1 MAGVRLLLTRWHADA
16 GLLAVIVV
24 VVALTAGLVGAVP
37 RLLDRLALASLDGAV
52 DAVTVDRAGLA
63 ATTVRPF
70 GAASPGVVTDSLDG
84 AANVL
89 DEQLAPELQQALGPP
104 TTLLDTVRYDLAP
117 LPGEPPDGLQRK
129 LTIRVQP
136 GASPYVE
143 DVVAGEAPD
152 GAIGEVEL
160 DVGATGPDGAPII
173 STLKVHQFLATAA
186 TAEALDLEVG
196 ERRIATP
203 DATGPILQRSA
214 AARVPAVVV
223 ELAGI
228 VELSPLE
235 DPLWFGDPRLH
246 RASQFDTNAG
256 TTVFATGLVPREAV
270 LEAPGIRDRQPAS
283 ISVRW
288 QLDRAGLLAS
298 DTAAVQQ
305 AAVALRTTPALTLEQ
320 PSWSTGL
327 DRLLATEAA
336 RRATAVEVLGLAAVA
351 VVGVAGALLLA
362 IVAVLALR
370 RRDQLAL
377 VRGRGASQLQL
388 LGAAIVEFGLV
399 TAAAL
404 AVALVVLQV
413 VLPGGAAVWL
423 PAAVAGLALVVL
435 VTGALHDARRRLGAL
450 LSQRRRLQPVQRVRH
465 VLDGLLVLVAI
476 VAVTALRRRG
486 VDLDAGTD
494 PLVIAAPVLVAAAAA
509 VVTAR
514 LAPLPLRT
522 LEAVA
527 RRARGMALPVGLAR
541 AARAAGSGTVVVLLV
556 LGLGV
561 AGLAGAVHRSL
572 VTGQARAAQEQ
583 VGADVRIDAPPLS
596 SLSSDWEAP
605 GAGDRVAALRELPRL
620 PLVADLGA
628 QRVDVVLVDPAD
640 VAAMPGNEGLPDLTW
655 DGVGP
660 APVLVSNELQPLGS
674 PAVGET
680 VTVALDQQA
689 RVAVVIADFVPR
701 ALGRDAEDGTY
712 VVIDRSA
719 AEAASGVVSGVTSR
733 LVATDDPAAVAAA
746 AAQTDPG
753 AEVLVRVE
761 VEQALRDAPLAAG
774 VRVGFL
780 VAAAAAILA
789 TAAALVLALVATA
802 PQRRRQAAVL
812 GAVGASPGR
821 VRAALLAEVLPVV
834 AGAATVGIGLAAAVA
849 VLLGERLDLSPF
861 AGTADRADLVLPH
874 WSVAV
879 GLVAGALVTAAVAA
893 IVTQGRVD
901 PGALLREGDA

>member
-1 MAGVRLLLTRWHADA
+1 MAGVRLLLTRWRADA
-16 GLLAVIVV
+16 GLLAVVVV

-63 ATTVRPF
+63 ASSVRPF
-70 GAASPGVVTDSLDG
+70 GAASAAVVTDALDG
-84 AANVL
+84 AAAAL
-89 DEQLAPELQQALGPP
+89 DEDLDPELQQALGPP
-104 TTLLDTVRYDLAP
+104 TSLLDTVRYDLVP
-117 LPGEPPDGLQRK
+117 LPGAPPDGLLRK

-136 GASPYVE
+136 GESPYVE
-143 DVVAGEAPD
+143 EVVAGALPD
-152 GAIGEVEL
+152 GAVDEVEL
-160 DVGATGPDGAPII
+160 DIGATGPDGEPVV
-173 STLKVHQFLATAA
+173 STFKVHQFVATAA

-196 ERRIATP
+196 ERRIARP

-214 AARVPAVVV
+214 AAQVPVIVV

-228 VELSPLE
+228 VELGPLE
-235 DPLWFGDPRLH
+235 DPVWFGDPRLH
-246 RASQFDTNAG
+246 RASQFDTNST

-270 LEAPGIRDRQPAS
+270 LETPGIRDRQVAA
-283 ISVRW
+283 VTVQW

-298 DTAAVQQ
+298 DTTAVQQ
-305 AAVALRTTPALTLEQ
+305 AAVALRTSPALSLEQ

-377 VRGRGASQLQL
+377 VRGRGASLPQLV
-388 LGAAIVEFGLV
+388 GAAVVEFGLV
-399 TAAAL
+399 ALAAL
-404 AVALVVLQV
+404 AVALAVLQL
-413 VLPGGAAVWL
+413 VLPGGSAAWL
-423 PAAVAGLALVVL
+423 PAVVAGLALVVL
-435 VTGALHDARRRLGAL
+435 VAGGLRDARRRLGVL
-450 LSQRRRLQPVQRVRH
+450 LSERRRLQPVRRVRH
-465 VLDGLLVLVAI
+465 VLDGLLVLVAV

-486 VDLDAGTD
+486 VDLAAGTD

-514 LAPLPLRT
+514 LAPLPLRAI
-522 LEAVA
+522 EVVA
-527 RRARGMALPVGLAR
+527 RRWRGVALPVGLAR
-541 AARAAGSGTVVVLLV
+541 AARAPGSGTVVVLLV

-572 VTGQARAAQEQ
+572 VTGQARAAQER

-596 SLSSDWEAP
+596 TLSSDWEAP
-605 GAGDRVAALRELPRL
+605 SAGDRVAALRELPRL
-620 PLVADLGA
+620 PLVTDLGA

-640 VAAMPGNEGLPDLTW
+640 LAAMPGHEDLPDLTW

-660 APVLVSNELQPLGS
+660 APVLVSDELEPLGS

-689 RVAVVIADFVPR
+689 RLAGVITDFAPR
-701 ALGRDAEDGTY
+701 VLGRDALDGTF
-712 VVIDRSA
+712 VVIDRRA

-733 LVATDDPAAVAAA
+733 LVATDDPAAVAATA
-746 AAQTDPG
+746 ARTD
-753 AEVLVRVE
+753 AEADVLVRVE
-761 VEQALRDAPLAAG
+761 VEQALRAAPLAAG

-812 GAVGASPGR
+812 GAVGASSTR

-879 GLVAGALVTAAVAA
+879 GLVAGALVTAGVAA
-893 IVTQGRVD
+893 LVTQGRVD